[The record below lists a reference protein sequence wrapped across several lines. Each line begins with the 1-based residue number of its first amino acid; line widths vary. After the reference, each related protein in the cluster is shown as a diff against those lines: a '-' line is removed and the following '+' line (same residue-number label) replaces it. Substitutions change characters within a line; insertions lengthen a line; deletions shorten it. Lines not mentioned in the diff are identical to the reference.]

1 MRHPFI
7 KFFHFSNL
15 LQMPNDHR
23 MAYVEFFGYFSC
35 SCKRISFNDRSQL
48 LSTSKGWLLRSSSS
62 KLLSPLQNFLNLQC
76 TVCSLAVPG
85 PDVLKW
91 SEVAQSC
98 PTLYHPM
105 DCSPPGSSVY
115 GILQARL
122 LEWVAIS
129 CSGGSSQLRDKALS
143 LMSPALAG
151 GFFTMNATWE
161 APLLSWNLPYQ

>member
-1 MRHPFI
+1 MRHLFI
-7 KFFHFSNL
+7 ELLHLFNL
-15 LQMPNDHR
+15 LQMSNDR
-23 MAYVEFFGYFSC
+23 RVVDIEFFGSFSC

-98 PTLYHPM
+98 PTLCHTM
-105 DCSPPGSSVY
+105 DWSLTGSSVH
-115 GILQARL
+115 GIFQATV

-129 CSGGSSQLRDKALS
+129 FSRGSSRLRDWTQVS
-143 LMSPALAG
+143 CIAG
-151 GFFTMNATWE
+151 GCFT
-161 APLLSWNLPYQ
+161 L

>member
-1 MRHPFI
+1 MSYPLTEL
-7 KFFHFSNL
+7 FHFSNL

-98 PTLYHPM
+98 PTLCHTM
-105 DCSPPGSSVY
+105 DWSLTGSSVH
-115 GILQARL
+115 GIFQATV

-129 CSGGSSQLRDKALS
+129 FSRGSSRLRDWTHVS
-143 LMSPALAG
+143 CIAG
-151 GFFTMNATWE
+151 GCFT
-161 APLLSWNLPYQ
+161 L

>member
-1 MRHPFI
+1 MSYPLTEL
-7 KFFHFSNL
+7 FHFSNL

-91 SEVAQSC
+91 TEVAQSC
-98 PTLYHPM
+98 PTLCHTM
-105 DCSPPGSSVY
+105 DWSLTGSSVH
-115 GILQARL
+115 GIFQATV

-129 CSGGSSQLRDKALS
+129 FSRGSSWLRDWTQVS
-143 LMSPALAG
+143 CIAG
-151 GFFTMNATWE
+151 GCFT
-161 APLLSWNLPYQ
+161 L